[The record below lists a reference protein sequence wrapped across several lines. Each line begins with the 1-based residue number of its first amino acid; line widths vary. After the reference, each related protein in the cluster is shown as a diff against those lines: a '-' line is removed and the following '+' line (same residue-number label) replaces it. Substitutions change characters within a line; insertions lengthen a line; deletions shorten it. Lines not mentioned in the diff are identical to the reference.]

1 MRISRIVVKNYRGL
15 KSIDLSIYN
24 DLSCII
30 GENNTGKTALLRAVQ
45 ICLDVSFPSMFRS
58 LIREDIHSSVDIS
71 HPSQVLIGVELN
83 GFEGVVNQEA
93 LVATW
98 KTEADK
104 ARVFYRFRPKLSVRE
119 ALGIEDVVAGDLTL
133 EDYQWEL
140 KGGGNPRIDLT
151 EINWD
156 DEIGEAVR
164 FSDLQSYLVVSLPAL
179 RDVEN
184 ELRNFRTSPLSMS
197 FRTQPIFRLQL

>member
-1 MRISRIVVKNYRGL
+1 M
-15 KSIDLSIYN
+15 
-24 DLSCII
+24 
-30 GENNTGKTALLRAVQ
+30 
-45 ICLDVSFPSMFRS
+45 
-58 LIREDIHSSVDIS
+58 
-71 HPSQVLIGVELN
+71 
-83 GFEGVVNQEA
+83 
-93 LVATW
+93 
-98 KTEADK
+98 
-104 ARVFYRFRPKLSVRE
+104 RE